1 MQWSLCAFE
10 DNCPYK
16 TRLLRSSR
24 PFLFCILF
32 IFLRFDIRPLDQI
45 FSLIDRQHLRH
56 VKCCRRIGNRRYKAC
71 RKRKTKIRFRKLT
84 FWLMMMILLLSFHNS
99 ARGGS
104 RASRQANCRIHVSL
118 CFGYLSKYVTSSYR
132 WCLSKKLRNKKMHA
146 ANGNGGKT
154 GSKGYSSKSL
164 PPVASE
170 DPEIA
175 FQRSIVEAMPQAARL
190 RLQAQLIP
198 EEWSAATVLSSELS
212 HKGGIALCYKVDLP
226 NVVYFNE
233 LDLQWKQQRFYSRK
247 TLQV

>member
-1 MQWSLCAFE
+1 
-10 DNCPYK
+10 
-16 TRLLRSSR
+16 
-24 PFLFCILF
+24 
-32 IFLRFDIRPLDQI
+32 
-45 FSLIDRQHLRH
+45 
-56 VKCCRRIGNRRYKAC
+56 
-71 RKRKTKIRFRKLT
+71 
-84 FWLMMMILLLSFHNS
+84 
-99 ARGGS
+99 
-104 RASRQANCRIHVSL
+104 
-118 CFGYLSKYVTSSYR
+118 
-132 WCLSKKLRNKKMHA
+132 MHA

-233 LDLQWKQQRFYSRK
+233 LFYNGSNSGS
-247 TLQV
+247 TLARPFKFRHAWIPFRNHQL